1 LVYLSSTAEFRDVR
15 MEPNRKLAI
24 DNFWLNLNPDIASSR
39 ELIRVFYN
47 RVYFANLFFS
57 SYKEGWKT
65 DRGMIYIIFGPP
77 RLLDKQADSETW
89 TYFTRKAGGSAVFVF
104 KRNENQ
110 FTNLDYQ
117 LERNADSNAW
127 WREAVGS
134 WRKGKV
140 YSMEYQ

>member
-1 LVYLSSTAEFRDVR
+1 

-24 DNFWLNLNPDIASSR
+24 DNFWLKLNPDIASAR
-39 ELIRVFYN
+39 ELIRVYYK
-47 RVYFANLFFS
+47 RAYFANIYFS

-77 RLLDKQADSETW
+77 RLLVKDSEMEKW
-89 TYFTRKAGGSAVFVF
+89 TYFTKKGGPIAVFVF
-104 KRNENQ
+104 KRSENQ

-117 LERNADSNAW
+117 LERSADSNAF
-127 WREAVGS
+127 WREAVDS

-140 YSMEYQ
+140 YSIDF